1 MSNSSFTTS
10 TPPPGSVQME
20 NFSLEKKGHKGM
32 GKTEKVAKLCKKNT
46 GRFTPQNVFI
56 ATKSVRGAKWFAG
69 D

>member
-1 MSNSSFTTS
+1 
-10 TPPPGSVQME
+10 ME